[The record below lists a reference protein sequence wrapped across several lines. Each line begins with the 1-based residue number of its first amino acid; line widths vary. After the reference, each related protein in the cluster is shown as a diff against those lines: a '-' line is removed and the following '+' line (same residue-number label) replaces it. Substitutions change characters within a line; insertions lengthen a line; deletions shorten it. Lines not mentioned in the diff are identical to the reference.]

1 MRWKKYLKDKEPY
14 DNTSTDEKADKKTC
28 ISLFLIFL
36 LALIFRSVA
45 FDKIFSDGK
54 VIFQGYDEYYHA
66 RLIAYS
72 VQNFPEFLRFDSY
85 VDYPNGINIGWM
97 PLYDLAN
104 AFIALLIGFG
114 SPSLY
119 TTEAVAAV
127 FPVLLGALTVLPI
140 FFIGRELMDKK
151 LGLLGAFMFAIMPA
165 HILVS
170 RLGAV
175 DHHVAEAL
183 LFSLILL
190 LIIIS
195 LKRGK
200 VLPDHSRIFAA
211 LAGITIGI
219 LVFTWSA
226 APLYIAIFGLY
237 FIIQYGAN
245 LYRRTAS
252 NDLVIIGAI
261 ASCCALIIS
270 VVLYLFYQLPLYQ
283 IAGIAALFTTVIL
296 GGVVS
301 DAMLKRKTHWL
312 LYPVA
317 VASFAGLIY
326 GAIMSSGTLGNL
338 FQALLHFLARENI
351 VSTIAE
357 AQPFA
362 PDFFSFFTSL
372 YFSSSFGSALVFAF
386 FGIFLFFVYEL
397 RSRLTP
403 EKLLFVVTAVA
414 VSFLAF
420 QQVRFSYLLSI
431 FVAVFSAYFI
441 YRGFF
446 YRKIFNYNTVVGI
459 TLSVIVIVLTAYQ
472 GYTTSVEAPAI
483 MDDWQES
490 LIWLQNNTPA
500 TSYYDDPKEIPEYNV
515 MAMWDYGNWIEYRA
529 RRPVVANNFQA
540 GASTADEYLAADT
553 EEAANGILDR
563 RKTRYIIL
571 DSGTGLGYKD
581 FVYGKFGS
589 VLKMAGKN
597 EPNYYYVFEVPT
609 PDYTASANLLN
620 DNYYNTVYARLFL
633 LDGSS
638 VENPLKSDA
647 KALSH
652 YRLVYESNTT
662 WLNKAGLKKIKVF
675 EYVPGAKIK
684 GKAQPWA
691 RLNISVP
698 VSTNRNRTF
707 NYINRI
713 EADAAGNF
721 TLVVPYATE
730 GTPYD
735 TGPAGDYTLSINGL
749 PARSIRVS
757 DQQVLGG
764 ELIDIGY
771 MGEAVKTSG
780 DNLHNRTV
788 RRATQKMNI
797 TWSYELGEQIFNLA
811 IKNNLIYATS
821 DKKIYAID
829 IDKKSL
835 AWKKEFPNKLASSE
849 LIEDKLYA
857 ATRQGLSARIYSID
871 TNDGSITEISFQGD
885 PSGFVS
891 ALPVQADDSML
902 YVGTNKIMNAVD
914 ISSRATKWR
923 FTADDPIISRPVVA
937 GNNLVAVSYKG
948 TVYAVDKTDGT
959 LKWKKAWDDNIW
971 PSPMAAGDTIYF
983 GDRSGAVN
991 ALDALTG
998 EQRWKYETGYFVDAS
1013 PVLAGNTIYAA
1024 SYDGKVHALNASTGE
1039 RIWKSE
1045 QLYPVY
1051 APPAVE
1057 GDSVF
1062 TGTLNGSM
1070 FRLNRTDGRVE
1081 GLCAVNG
1088 TIRASP
1094 IVRGEIVY
1102 VGTKEGGLYA
1112 CG

>member
-1 MRWKKYLKDKEPY
+1 MRRKKNLKDREPS
-14 DNTSTDEKADKKTC
+14 DNAVVDENVNKKTC
-28 ISLFLIFL
+28 AFLFLIFL
-36 LALIFRSVA
+36 LALIFRLMA
-45 FDKIFSDGK
+45 FDKIFSDGRI
-54 VIFQGYDEYYHA
+54 IFQGYDEYYHA

-72 VQNFPEFLRFDSY
+72 VQNFPDFLWFDSY
-85 VDYPNGINIGWM
+85 VDYPNGINVGWM
-97 PLYDLAN
+97 PLYDLVN

-119 TTEAVAAV
+119 TIEAVAAV

-175 DHHVAEAL
+175 DHHVAEVL

-190 LIIIS
+190 LIIVS
-195 LKRGK
+195 LKRGRNAGQSEK
-200 VLPDHSRIFAA
+200 NIFAV
-211 LAGITIGI
+211 LAGISIGI

-226 APLYIAIFGLY
+226 APIYIAIFGLY

-245 LYRRTAS
+245 LYGRTAS
-252 NDLVIIGAI
+252 NNLVIIGAI
-261 ASCCALIIS
+261 ASCSAFIIS
-270 VVLYLFYQLPLYQ
+270 VVLYLFYRLPLYQ
-283 IAGIAALFTTVIL
+283 IAGVAALFTSVIL

-301 DAMLKRKTHWL
+301 DAMLKKNTHWL

-317 VASFAGLIY
+317 VVSLVVLIY
-326 GAIMSSGTLGNL
+326 GAIMSSSTLGGL
-338 FQALLHFLARENI
+338 FQGLMQFLERENI

-362 PDFFSFFTSL
+362 PDFFSFFISL

-397 RSRLTP
+397 RSRFTP
-403 EKLLFVVTAVA
+403 EKLLLAVTAVA

-446 YRKIFNYNTVVGI
+446 YRKVFNYNTAVGI
-459 TLSVIVIVLTAYQ
+459 ILSVMIIALTAYQ
-472 GYTTSVEAPAI
+472 GYTTSAEAPAI

-490 LIWLQNNTPA
+490 LLWMQNNTPA
-500 TSYYDDPKEIPEYNV
+500 TSYYDDPKEKPEYSV

-553 EEAANGILDR
+553 EQAANGILDG
-563 RKTRYIIL
+563 RKTRYVIL
-571 DSGTGLGYKD
+571 DSDTGFGYKD
-581 FVYGKFGS
+581 FVHGKFGS
-589 VLKMAGKN
+589 VLKVAGKN
-597 EPNYYYVFEVPT
+597 ESDYYYSFEVPT
-609 PDYTASANLLN
+609 PDYTASADLLN

-647 KALSH
+647 KALSR

-662 WLNKAGLKKIKVF
+662 WLNKTGLKKIKIF

-684 GKAQPWA
+684 GKAQPGA

-713 EADAAGNF
+713 EADARGNF

-730 GTPYD
+730 GTPYG
-735 TGPAGDYTLSINGL
+735 TGPDGNYTLSVNGL

-757 DQQVLGG
+757 NQQVMRGDSIDTGYVGG
-764 ELIDIGY
+764 E
-771 MGEAVKTSG
+771 SG
-780 DNLHNRTV
+780 DKRYNRTV
-788 RRATQKMNI
+788 RPAPQKMNI
-797 TWSYELGEQIFNLA
+797 TWSYEIGEQIFNLA
-811 IKNNLIYATS
+811 VRNNLIYATS

-829 IDKKSL
+829 TDNRSL

-849 LIEDKLYA
+849 LIGDKLYA

-885 PSGFVS
+885 PSGFVP
-891 ALPVQADDSML
+891 ALPVQADGSML
-902 YVGTNKIMNAVD
+902 FVGTTKIMNAVD
-914 ISSRATKWR
+914 LSSRAIKWR
-923 FTADDPIISRPVVA
+923 FTADEPIISRPVIA
-937 GNNLVAVSYKG
+937 GNKLIAVSYNG
-948 TVYAVDKTDGT
+948 TVYALDKTDGT
-959 LKWKKAWDDNIW
+959 LRWKKTWDDDIW
-971 PSPMAAGDTIYF
+971 SAPMAAGDTIYF

-991 ALDALTG
+991 ALDAATG

-1013 PVLAGNTIYAA
+1013 PVLADNTIYAA
-1024 SYDGKVHALNASTGE
+1024 SYDGKVYALNASTGE

-1051 APPAVE
+1051 AQPAVK

-1062 TGTLNGSM
+1062 TGTLNGSL
-1070 FRLNRTDGRVE
+1070 FRLNRSDGRVE
-1081 GLCAVNG
+1081 GICATNG

-1094 IVRGEIVY
+1094 ILLGGAVY
-1102 VGTKEGGLYA
+1102 VGTQEGILYA